1 MDIPAKSRIIEDIVR
16 RLRFKVSGKLLFFL
30 LAQGH
35 ENISLEFDGRVIS
48 SFTLTL
54 RDRGITPYIEDLAIV
69 TFRCPIFFK
78 VQKSKFAY
86 RKI

>member
-1 MDIPAKSRIIEDIVR
+1 MKILVFKS
-16 RLRFKVSGKLLFFL
+16 
-30 LAQGH
+30 
-35 ENISLEFDGRVIS
+35 FDGRVIS
-48 SFTLTL
+48 SVTLTL